1 MYFKDYSCEKDIRK
15 GWKLWSEVVH
25 NDHEADIFVS
35 YYHLFRSLRIE
46 DIEGYKQKQSNIK
59 YIGLVLL
66 VRFEEHITKKAR
78 KKSIQKSIQ
87 SSWDRLSWSNDEAF
101 RF

>member
-1 MYFKDYSCEKDIRK
+1 MIKKNCIFKDYSCEKDIRK

-25 NDHEADIFVS
+25 NDRDADIFVL

-46 DIEGYKQKQSNIK
+46 DIEGCKQKQSIIK

-66 VRFEEHITKKAR
+66 VRFEERITIKSKKEINTKINTKLLGLIILVQR
-78 KKSIQKSIQ
+78 
-87 SSWDRLSWSNDEAF
+87 
-101 RF
+101 